1 MKLFCKLSVCL
12 SLLLTYTSLLSAEDL
27 QLNLRSQS
35 ETSKGSGRYHRLEHK
50 ESWDPEQTAIIVCDV
65 WDYHHCLNAVR
76 RLKQF
81 APRLDQLL
89 KTARAQGVTII
100 HAPSDCMPAY
110 KGHPARQRA
119 QQVTFNGPIPEG
131 IENWCSKIPSEEQ
144 AVYPLDQSD
153 GGEDDDPEEH
163 KAWAAKLKSLG
174 RNPSLPWQ
182 KQSPLITI
190 DSENDFISDKGDEVW
205 RILGSRGI
213 KNVILTGVHTNMCVL
228 GRPFGLRQMAQ
239 NGKNVVLVRDLTD
252 TMYNPQRWPYVSHFT
267 GNDLII
273 SHIEKFICPTIT
285 SDQILGGDEFVF
297 KKDDRPH
304 LVIIMAEQEYETEVS
319 LPKFAAENLGKAFR
333 VSLVFA
339 DDKERNKIPGIEEI
353 EDADLILFSV
363 RRRVLPTKQ
372 MALIKKYVAAGKPVV
387 GIRTASHAFSLR
399 GKEPP
404 KGYADWPEFDATV
417 FGGSYHGHHA
427 NDLKSIVTINPKQ
440 KQNPIL
446 TGIPDKPFPQAYS
459 LYEVTPLAKGT
470 TVLMT
475 AEIKGKPVEPVA
487 WTFQRKDGG
496 RSFYTSMGH
505 TGDFQQPEFVRL
517 LANGIYWAA
526 GLNPAKVKL
535 SDKVS
540 LRGAPHWT
548 VVSLPEF
555 KKPAGTVES
564 RWYRCVARI
573 PKAWLAGEPVQL
585 KVPTSDGNTVQAWL
599 NGTALKKRGDGFVI
613 APGMVTV
620 NDANLIVVSV
630 SGRDAGVDFVSVPQL
645 VSASGA
651 LPLAGRWQYRSGDD
665 QTFAN
670 MPLPA
675 KFGTVTDIV
684 FKP

>member
-1 MKLFCKLSVCL
+1 VKLFCKLSVCL
-12 SLLLTYTSLLSAEDL
+12 SLLLMTASGLSADDL
-27 QLNLRSQS
+27 KLSLRSQK
-35 ETSKGSGRYHRLEHK
+35 ETSPGSGRYHRLEHN
-50 ESWDPEQTAIIVCDV
+50 ENWDPAQTAIIVCDV

-76 RLKQF
+76 RLEQF

-110 KGHPARQRA
+110 EGHPARHRA
-119 QQVTFNGPIPEG
+119 MQATFNGPIPEG
-131 IENWCSKIPSEEQ
+131 IENWCSKIPSEER

-153 GGEDDDPEEH
+153 GGEDDDPAEH
-163 KAWAAKLKSLG
+163 KEWAAKLKSLG
-174 RNPSLPWQ
+174 RNPALPWK
-182 KQSPLITI
+182 KQSPMITV
-190 DSENDFISDKGDEVW
+190 DGGKDFITDKGDEVW

-252 TMYNPQRWPYVSHFT
+252 TMYNPKRWPYVSHFT
-267 GNDLII
+267 GNDLIV
-273 SHIEKFICPTIT
+273 SHIEKFVCPTIT
-285 SDQILGGDEFVF
+285 SDQILGGEAFVF
-297 KKDDRPH
+297 KKDQRPH
-304 LVIIMAEQEYETEVS
+304 LVIIMAEQEYETDVS

-339 DDKERNKIPGIEEI
+339 DDKERNKIPGIEVI
-353 EDADLILFSV
+353 EDADLVLFSV
-363 RRRVLPTKQ
+363 RRRVLPKKQ

-417 FGGSYHGHHA
+417 FGGSYHGHHK
-427 NDLKSIVTINPKQ
+427 NDLKSIVTINPAQ

-496 RSFYTSMGH
+496 RSFYTSLGH
-505 TGDFQQPEFVRL
+505 VGDFKQPEFVRL
-517 LANGIYWAA
+517 LTNGIYWAA
-526 GLNPAKVKL
+526 GLNPADVKL

-540 LRGAPHWT
+540 LRDARHWT
-548 VVSLPEF
+548 VVSVPEF
-555 KKPAGTVES
+555 VKPAGAAKS
-564 RWYRCVARI
+564 RWYRCVVRV
-573 PKAWLAGEPVQL
+573 PQDWMAGEPLTL
-585 KVPTSDGNTVQAWL
+585 KADAAAGNTVQAWM
-599 NGTALKKRGDGFVI
+599 NGAPLKQRGDGFVMG
-613 APGMVTV
+613 PDVVTV
-620 NDANLIVVSV
+620 NDANLIVVAV
-630 SGRDAGVDFVSVPQL
+630 SGKGAGADFASVPQL
-645 VSASGA
+645 ISASGA
-651 LPLAGRWQYRSGDD
+651 LPLAGRWQYRTGNDRA
-665 QTFAN
+665 FAN

-684 FKP
+684 FQP